1 MKAQPLWRRFGRR
14 EMLAH
19 ARATL
24 DALEHVVGG
33 MGTAILALVALLAVA
48 VTGLA
53 CLIGVGL
60 PLVPTTL
67 RGVRAVADRERAR
80 LSRWGEEE
88 VIAVSPPAG
97 GLRAALADP
106 ATRRELAWLLAH
118 ASIGL
123 LLGLVTLTFPIH
135 AVQDATFALWWW
147 LLPLEE
153 AASAAYGLWEVND
166 TASALAVAALAP
178 IEIIVT
184 LVLTPCTAW
193 LQARPGRKL
202 LLRPAPDADLGLR
215 VAQLTASR
223 AALLDAHVVELRRI
237 ERSLHDGTQN
247 RLVAVNVLLGTALRA
262 LERDPATAKASLERA
277 QDAAEQALGELRGV
291 VRAILPPVLAHKN
304 LADALAGLA
313 SACPVPCRVDA
324 DLPVRAAASVEAT
337 AYYAAAEALTNIAKH
352 SRAGRAVVSVRR
364 VGDRLCLRITD
375 DGRGGADEHGSG
387 LVGIRR
393 RVEAHDGS
401 FTLDS
406 PAGGPTV
413 LDVTLPCGT

>member
-1 MKAQPLWRRFGRR
+1 MKAQPLWRHPRRGEVLALGRV
-14 EMLAH
+14 
-19 ARATL
+19 TL

-33 MGTAILALVALLAVA
+33 IGTAVLALVALLAVA

-60 PLVPTTL
+60 PLVPATL

-80 LSRWGEEE
+80 LSRWDAEEI
-88 VIAVSPPAG
+88 IAVSPPPG

-118 ASIGL
+118 GPIGL

-153 AASAAYGLWEVND
+153 AASAAYGLWEVSD
-166 TASALAVAALAP
+166 TAGALAVAALAP

-184 LVLTPCTAW
+184 LVLAPCTAW
-193 LQARPGRKL
+193 LQAWPGRR

-223 AALLDAHVVELRRI
+223 AAVLDAHVAELRRI

-247 RLVAVNVLLGTALRA
+247 RLVAVNVLLGAALRA

-277 QDAAEQALGELRGV
+277 QDAAELALGELRGV
-291 VRAILPPVLAHKN
+291 VRTILPPVLAHKS

-313 SACPVPCRVDA
+313 SACPVPCGVEA

-337 AYYAAAEALTNIAKH
+337 AYYTAAEALTNIAKH
-352 SRAGRAVVSVRR
+352 SRAGRAVVGVRR
-364 VGDRLCLRITD
+364 VGDRLRLRIMD

-393 RVEAHDGS
+393 RVEAHDGV

-413 LDVTLPCGT
+413 LNVTLPCGT